1 MTDGTTSVAA
11 QVKQQ
16 GATDR
21 SILLQLTSMAAT
33 KVRQFSADDAHQGKT
48 FRVYIEG
55 GGCSGFQ
62 YGFSFDQCR
71 EDDTR
76 LAVENVEV
84 LVDPQSAMYLRGAV
98 VDWQEGL
105 SGAGFVVRNPN
116 ASGSCGCGMSF
127 SV

>member
-1 MTDGTTSVAA
+1 MSDGVTETTSAPVAEPA
-11 QVKQQ
+11 VVN
-16 GATDR
+16 
-21 SILLQLTSMAAT
+21 LTEAAAG
-33 KVRQFSADDAHQGKT
+33 KVHGFEADESHQGKI

-62 YGFSFDQCR
+62 YGFTFDERR
-71 EDDTR
+71 EDDS
-76 LAVENVEV
+76 LVEAGEIEV
-84 LVDPQSAMYLRGAV
+84 LVDPQSAMYLQGAT

>member
-1 MTDGTTSVAA
+1 MSEGLTESEAPQATSAA
-11 QVKQQ
+11 VVK
-16 GATDR
+16 
-21 SILLQLTSMAAT
+21 LTEAAAT
-33 KVRQFSADDAHQGKT
+33 KVSAFQGEDTHRDKI

-62 YGFSFDQCR
+62 YGFTFDDRR
-71 EDDTR
+71 EDDSLVDVGT
-76 LAVENVEV
+76 VQV
-84 LVDPQSAMYLRGAV
+84 LVDPQSAMYLQGAT

>member
-1 MTDGTTSVAA
+1 MTDGTVTVSAGSN
-11 QVKQQ
+11 KQE
-16 GATDR
+16 ALDS
-21 SILLQLTSMAAT
+21 SILVQLTPAAVT
-33 KVRQFSADDAHQGKT
+33 KVRQFSDDDAHQGKI

-62 YGFSFDQCR
+62 YGFSFDTSR

-76 LAVENVEV
+76 LAVDDVEV

-105 SGAGFVVRNPN
+105 SGAGFVVKNPN

>member
-1 MTDGTTSVAA
+1 MSDGLTEVEAPKGSVPA
-11 QVKQQ
+11 VVN
-16 GATDR
+16 
-21 SILLQLTSMAAT
+21 LTEAAAT
-33 KVRQFSADDAHQGKT
+33 KVTGFQGEESHRGKI

-62 YGFSFDQCR
+62 YGFTFDERR
-71 EDDTR
+71 EDDS
-76 LAVENVEV
+76 LVAVGTVQV
-84 LVDPQSAMYLRGAV
+84 LVDPQSAMYLQGAT

>member
-1 MTDGTTSVAA
+1 MSDGVTETTSAPVAEPA
-11 QVKQQ
+11 VVNLTEAAAGKVHGFQ
-16 GATDR
+16 TDE
-21 SILLQLTSMAAT
+21 S
-33 KVRQFSADDAHQGKT
+33 HQGKI

-62 YGFSFDQCR
+62 YGFTFDERR
-71 EDDTR
+71 EDDS
-76 LAVENVEV
+76 LVEAGEIQV
-84 LVDPQSAMYLRGAV
+84 LVDPQSAMYLQGAT

>member
-1 MTDGTTSVAA
+1 MSDGVTETTSAPVAEPA
-11 QVKQQ
+11 VVNLTEAAAGKVHGFQ
-16 GATDR
+16 TDE
-21 SILLQLTSMAAT
+21 S
-33 KVRQFSADDAHQGKT
+33 HQGKI

-62 YGFSFDQCR
+62 YGFTFDERR
-71 EDDTR
+71 EDDS
-76 LAVENVEV
+76 LVEAGEIEV
-84 LVDPQSAMYLRGAV
+84 LVDPQSAMYLQGAT

>member
-1 MTDGTTSVAA
+1 MSEGTTEAGNTATQVPSVVNLTEAA
-11 QVKQQ
+11 V
-16 GATDR
+16 A
-21 SILLQLTSMAAT
+21 
-33 KVRQFSADDAHQGKT
+33 KVNGFQADDTHQGKT

-62 YGFSFDQCR
+62 YGFTFDEHR
-71 EDDTR
+71 DDDSR
-76 LAVENVEV
+76 VNVGDIEI
-84 LVDPQSAMYLRGAV
+84 LVDPQSAMYLQGAT

>member
-1 MTDGTTSVAA
+1 MSEGLTESEAPQATAA
-11 QVKQQ
+11 AVVK
-16 GATDR
+16 
-21 SILLQLTSMAAT
+21 LTEAAAT
-33 KVRQFSADDAHQGKT
+33 KVSGFQGEETHRGKI

-62 YGFSFDQCR
+62 YGFTFDDRR
-71 EDDTR
+71 EDDSLVDIGT
-76 LAVENVEV
+76 VKV
-84 LVDPQSAMYLRGAV
+84 LVDPQSAMYLQGAT

>member
-1 MTDGTTSVAA
+1 MTDSTASVAA
-11 QVKQQ
+11 GEKQQ
-16 GATDR
+16 GATGR
-21 SILLQLTSMAAT
+21 SSLLQLTSAAAT
-33 KVRQFSADDAHQGKT
+33 KVQQFSADDAHQGKT

-71 EDDTR
+71 EDDTHV
-76 LAVENVEV
+76 AVEDVEV

>member
-1 MTDGTTSVAA
+1 MNDGVTETTSAPVAEPA
-11 QVKQQ
+11 VVNLTEAAAGKVHGFQ
-16 GATDR
+16 TDE
-21 SILLQLTSMAAT
+21 S
-33 KVRQFSADDAHQGKT
+33 HQGKI

-62 YGFSFDQCR
+62 YGFTFDERR
-71 EDDTR
+71 EDDS
-76 LAVENVEV
+76 LVEAGEIQV
-84 LVDPQSAMYLRGAV
+84 LVDPQSAMYLQGAT

>member
-1 MTDGTTSVAA
+1 MTDSTANLPVNS
-11 QVKQQ
+11 QQQ
-16 GATDR
+16 GPTGAPALVQMTP
-21 SILLQLTSMAAT
+21 AAAA
-33 KVRQFSADDAHQGKT
+33 KVKQFSADEAHQGKS

-62 YGFSFDQCR
+62 YGFAFDQCR

-76 LAVENVEV
+76 VDVEEVEI
-84 LVDPQSAMYLRGAV
+84 LVDPQSAMYLRGAL

>member
-1 MTDGTTSVAA
+1 MADSSASVSVEEE
-11 QVKQQ
+11 QKVV
-16 GATDR
+16 TEMP
-21 SILLQLTSMAAT
+21 SLLQLTPAAAT
-33 KVRQFSADDAHQGKT
+33 KVQQFNANDAHQGKI

-76 LAVENVEV
+76 VTVENVEV
-84 LVDPQSAMYLRGAV
+84 LVDPQSAMYLRGSV

-127 SV
+127 SI

>member
-1 MTDGTTSVAA
+1 MTEIVAQNHVPA
-11 QVKQQ
+11 GDTPTAGNSLVN
-16 GATDR
+16 
-21 SILLQLTSMAAT
+21 LTAAAAA
-33 KVRQFSADDAHQGKT
+33 KVRQFLADEAYSGKV

-62 YGFSFDQCR
+62 YGFTFDESR
-71 EDDTR
+71 DDDSR
-76 LAVENVEV
+76 VESEEVEI
-84 LVDPQSAMYLRGAV
+84 LVDPQSAMYLNGAT

>member
-1 MTDGTTSVAA
+1 MSDGVTETTSAPVAEPA
-11 QVKQQ
+11 VVNLTEAAVGKVHGFQ
-16 GATDR
+16 TDE
-21 SILLQLTSMAAT
+21 S
-33 KVRQFSADDAHQGKT
+33 HQGKI

-62 YGFSFDQCR
+62 YGFTFDERR
-71 EDDTR
+71 EDDS
-76 LAVENVEV
+76 LVEAGEIEV
-84 LVDPQSAMYLRGAV
+84 LVDPQSAMYLQGAT

>member
-1 MTDGTTSVAA
+1 MSDGVTETTSAPVAEPA
-11 QVKQQ
+11 VVNLTEAAAGKVHGFQ
-16 GATDR
+16 TDE
-21 SILLQLTSMAAT
+21 S
-33 KVRQFSADDAHQGKT
+33 HQGKI

-62 YGFSFDQCR
+62 YGFTFDERR
-71 EDDTR
+71 EDDS
-76 LAVENVEV
+76 LVEAGEIEV
-84 LVDPQSAMYLRGAV
+84 LVDPQSAMYLQGAT

-105 SGAGFVVRNPN
+105 SGAGFVVHNPN

>member
-1 MTDGTTSVAA
+1 MSDAPSEVVSTPSEASAVVNLTQAA
-11 QVKQQ
+11 V
-16 GATDR
+16 G
-21 SILLQLTSMAAT
+21 
-33 KVRQFSADDAHQGKT
+33 KVHGFQADDSHQGKT

-62 YGFSFDQCR
+62 YGFTFDERR
-71 EDDTR
+71 EDDS
-76 LAVENVEV
+76 LIAAGDIQV
-84 LVDPQSAMYLRGAV
+84 LVDPQSAMYLQGAT

>member
-1 MTDGTTSVAA
+1 MTDGVTETTSAPVAEPA
-11 QVKQQ
+11 VVNLTEAAAGKVHGFQ
-16 GATDR
+16 TDE
-21 SILLQLTSMAAT
+21 S
-33 KVRQFSADDAHQGKT
+33 HQGKI

-62 YGFSFDQCR
+62 YGFTFDERR
-71 EDDTR
+71 EDDS
-76 LAVENVEV
+76 LVEAGEIEV
-84 LVDPQSAMYLRGAV
+84 LVDPQSAMYLQGAT